1 MTVLKALPSQ
11 KSFYNFLSAGVGTR
25 FRIREHY
32 NGSLDI
38 AMPFNTQ
45 TEAESGDVRVTFRG
59 WAEF

>member
-1 MTVLKALPSQ
+1 MLKPLPSQ

-25 FRIREHY
+25 LRLRDHY

-38 AMPFNTQ
+38 AVPFTSQ
-45 TEAESGDVRVTFRG
+45 TDTESGEVRVTFRG